1 MNMADTPIRD
11 IDAENEECRVSEEL
25 EPPPLI
31 RSIREIGQLNP
42 VVLLE
47 RGGRRTIV
55 CGFRRLHAAR
65 RLGRE
70 SVPAR
75 ILGEADFSPLHPM
88 EFALRDNLAA
98 RRLEPLERARAL
110 RKLGEAGL
118 PRERIVR
125 DYLPLLDLP
134 PRDEVLEAQVL
145 VDRAHPGLRRCLAGG
160 VLTQQSVEALAKRA
174 SPLQERFSLLVERVR
189 LSASLQRQLLG
200 LLGDLAARDGA
211 PWGAPLD
218 GEEAGA
224 VLDDPSLSPSQ
235 KGERLYEALYRLRHP
250 RLNRA
255 RDRFRRR
262 ERALGLPGSIRLA
275 PHPYFETADIRVEF
289 SAPDAARFRE
299 LAGELERAAR
309 SPVLEELFEVEGE
322 TP

>member
-1 MNMADTPIRD
+1 MNIADTPVRD
-11 IDAENEECRVSEEL
+11 IDLENEECRVSEGL

-31 RSIREIGQLNP
+31 RSLRELGQLNP

-47 RGGRRTIV
+47 RGGRLTIV
-55 CGFRRLHAAR
+55 CGFRRLHATR

-75 ILGEADFSPLHPM
+75 ILGEADFSPLHPL
-88 EFALRDNLAA
+88 EFALRDNLAT

-110 RKLGEAGL
+110 CKLVETGL

-134 PRDEVLEAQVL
+134 PREEALQSQL
-145 VDRAHPGLRRCLAGG
+145 LIDRACPGLRRCLAGG
-160 VLTQQSVEALAKRA
+160 VLAQQSVEALAKRTP
-174 SPLQERFSLLVERVR
+174 PLQERFSLLVERVR
-189 LSASLQRQLLG
+189 LSASLQRQVLG
-200 LLGDLAARDGA
+200 LLGELAARDGA

-218 GEEAGA
+218 GKEVAA
-224 VLDDPSLSPSQ
+224 VLEDPSLSPSQ
-235 KGERLYEALYRLRHP
+235 KGERLHEALYRLRHP
-250 RLNRA
+250 RLTRA

-309 SPVLEELFEVEGE
+309 SPGLEELFEVEGE